1 MSAAVDLAFRTRL
14 AALVV
19 CTTGTTTLAA
29 TATGYSRTT
38 GSFVADGFAVGMELT
53 PSGFAS
59 GAPGLVTAV
68 FPLTLAV
75 GGPRGPQAAASGRSL
90 TVGLPAFVVY
100 ENGPPFAPTQGRQYV
115 ELELVEQPSQLRSF
129 PAAGGTREDAGVY
142 VVRWYAI
149 AGYGRLGLARCTDA
163 VKALFAPG
171 TTFAALDG
179 SVVRVR
185 GDTGPSA
192 SQLQNRPAGFAL
204 IAVSIPW
211 RRYAANAVVA

>member
-1 MSAAVDLAFRTRL
+1 MSVAVDLAFRARL
-14 AALVV
+14 ATLAV

-38 GSFVADGFAVGMELT
+38 GSFVTDGFTVGMELT

-59 GAPGLVTAV
+59 AAPGLVTAV
-68 FPLTLAV
+68 FPFTVSVSGARTTQ
-75 GGPRGPQAAASGRSL
+75 GPAAGRSL
-90 TVGLPAFVVY
+90 AVGLPAFVVY
-100 ENGPPFAPTQGRQYV
+100 ENGPPFAPTQGRHYV

-129 PAAGGTREDAGVY
+129 PASGGSREDAGVY

-149 AGYGRLGLARCTDA
+149 AGLGRLGLARCTDA

-171 TTFAALDG
+171 TTFAASDG

-211 RRYAANAVVA
+211 RRYATNAVVA